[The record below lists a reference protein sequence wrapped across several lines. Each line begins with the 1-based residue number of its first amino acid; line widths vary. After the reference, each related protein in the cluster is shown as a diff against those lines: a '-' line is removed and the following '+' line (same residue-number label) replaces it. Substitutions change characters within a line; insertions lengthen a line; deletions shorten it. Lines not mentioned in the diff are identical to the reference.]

1 MPEYMLNNQA
11 WYLSTTLRKCCERHF
26 FWDMNQCMGISAEG
40 TEKWYVDYLALTCV
54 KDCEGV
60 SPCGGVAEAW
70 DELFKD
76 KKECCEVKMPWT
88 RKCLRTEI

>member
-1 MPEYMLNNQA
+1 MAVNPTE
-11 WYLSTTLRKCCERHF
+11 WLSSSMSACCKNSLGDTL
-26 FWDMNQCMGISAEG
+26 NQCMGILAEG

-76 KKECCEVKMPWT
+76 KKKCCEVKMPWT
-88 RKCLRTEI
+88 RKCLRNEI